1 VIHIEEIVTSEEK
14 KMCRVL
20 KLEIKETQEE
30 LQELLRKQ
38 KTGAGK
44 ERVQALYSLSQVS
57 GGTI

>member
-1 VIHIEEIVTSEEK
+1 MVTIEEK

-30 LQELLRKQ
+30 LPELLRKQ